1 MKITKTWSEDE
12 CIANI
17 DPFLKKFDAGTLEM
31 EDTPLFFSALF
42 GAIYKSRA
50 EKDDEEK
57 QELWENIADDIEEL
71 GTMAYFVVMREKPHL
86 KYIWKVVAEDF
97 KMMEYEGE
105 YEGLPDVKSNIWM
118 DWIDAVQ
125 KDLFSGNPN
134 MSAAFFAGDVKVIG
148 STKMGAKPRD
158 WVYDFFAFL
167 DREPKA

>member
-1 MKITKTWSEDE
+1 MKITKTWSKEE

-17 DPFLKKFDAGTLEM
+17 DDFLKKFDAGTLEM

-42 GAIYKSRA
+42 GAIYKSKD
-50 EKDDEEK
+50 EKENEDK

-86 KYIWKVVAEDF
+86 KYIWKVVADDF

-118 DWIDAVQ
+118 DWVDAVQ
-125 KDLFSGNPN
+125 KDLFKGNPN
-134 MSAAFFAGDVKVIG
+134 MSASFFAGDVKVIG

-158 WVYDFFAFL
+158 WVYDFLAYL